1 MIYCLDHNISIER
14 NLEKRQYVW
23 NGEVK
28 NYIPDFIVEGK
39 LIEIKGYKTEQWEA
53 KLRSNQDITVLNA
66 NDLKDILEY
75 VIRKYGKNYTSMYEN

>member
-1 MIYCLDHNISIER
+1 VIYCLDHNISIER

-53 KLRSNQDITVLNA
+53 KLSCNPDITVLYA